1 MHLLPSC
8 ATIAVVTFAEVSGV
22 KNARGKLMLDF
33 KDMDWWDFVS
43 KVLRPILKWFDPNEW
58 QVRRL
63 WKRIQAINA
72 LEPEVQKWRDE
83 DFPKKTEEFRQ
94 QLQAYTAEV
103 RAQYEAKLNQYRA
116 CKEPEERFRLE
127 EEVAKLDLA
136 VKNKEQE
143 FLNSI
148 LPLAFAMVREAG
160 RRTIKMRHFDV
171 QLMGGIVLHEGKIAE
186 MKTGEGK
193 TLVAT
198 LPVYLNAL
206 TGRGVHVVTVN
217 DYLAKR
223 DAEWMGPIYQYLG
236 LTVGYIQHFMET
248 SERKRMYACDVT
260 YVTNSELG
268 FDYLRD
274 NLSYSLDDV
283 VLREMF
289 YAIVDEVDSI
299 LIDEARTPHI
309 IGGMVEK
316 PTDVIEKADKVV
328 RQLRRDIDF
337 TVEEKHRTVALTDE
351 GVRRVEQLWGISN
364 LSAPENFAIYHA
376 VMNALKAHHLFK
388 RDVHYVV
395 KDGEVIIV
403 DEFTGRLQWG
413 RRWSDGLHQAVE
425 AKEGI
430 PIKQELQTIA
440 TITLQNFFRMYFK
453 LAGMTGT
460 AKTEEQEFVKIY
472 GMPVVVIPTHKPMI
486 RKDYP
491 DVVYKTQEQKYRGVI
506 REILQLYA
514 IQRPVLVGTRS
525 IEVNE
530 LISQR
535 LSPHYLQALV
545 LCTLVLDKA
554 WSMHNQ
560 NKLSR
565 EDLDQIRKVVN
576 TRLEDLEIGKVKQIA
591 RQLGLDPDPLYPENI
606 KRFAQLIRIPD
617 EFMDKALD
625 RLAEALRE
633 GVPHNVLNAKHH
645 EREAQI
651 IAEAGRLGKVTV
663 ATNMAGRGVDIIL
676 GGKPD
681 PENAPDELCDDP
693 NCDVEFVHNKEYHAV
708 KALGGLH
715 VLGTER
721 HEARRIDNQLRGRSG
736 RQGDPGSSRFYVS
749 LEDELWR
756 LYGDKGL
763 SEHPWLRNWPEEE
776 PIVSRVLSKSIEI
789 AQKRVEGHNF
799 EIRRH
804 VLQYDDVL
812 NIQREIVYAT
822 RRKILEGVDMRANI
836 LDFVRKTIENYA
848 EIYLPN
854 TLPPDQWDYEG
865 LLNTLNSF
873 LPVGLFFRPG
883 DLHGLTAQEIV
894 ERLYSACVKYYEEKE
909 ERLGEE
915 FMRALERRS
924 LLWVIDQKW
933 MEQLADMDYLREHIG
948 LRGYA
953 QQDPLVEYRR
963 EAYEMF
969 QAMLQRVRE
978 ETLRWVFYFEPVV
991 EEAVTPQR
999 VRVRVVSE
1007 ISGSGDEDES
1017 GSGTA
1022 TKTKRATKQKPVK
1035 ATKKVGPNDP
1045 CPCGSGKKY
1054 KKCCMLKERQGEL

>member
-1 MHLLPSC
+1 M
-8 ATIAVVTFAEVSGV
+8 T
-22 KNARGKLMLDF
+22 DF
-33 KDMDWWDFVS
+33 KDKDWWEIAA
-43 KVLRPILKWFDPNEW
+43 KVLQPIIKWFDPNEW

-63 WKRIQAINA
+63 RQRIQAINA
-72 LEPEVQKWRDE
+72 LEPEVRKWRDE
-83 DFPKKTEEFRQ
+83 DFVRQTEEFRQ
-94 QLQAYTAEV
+94 QLQAYTAEI
-103 RAQYEAKLNQYRA
+103 RAEYEAKVKEYRA
-116 CKEPEERFRLE
+116 CKDPEERFRLE

-136 VKNKEQE
+136 VKRKEQE
-143 FLNSI
+143 FLNKI

-160 RRTIKMRHFDV
+160 RRTVHMRHFDV

-206 TGRGVHVVTVN
+206 TERGVHVVTVN

-223 DAEWMGPIYQYLG
+223 DAEWMGPIYRYLG
-236 LTVGYIQHFMET
+236 LTVGYIQHFME
-248 SERKRMYACDVT
+248 SAERKAMYACDVT

-274 NLSYSLDDV
+274 NLAHSLDEV

-316 PTDVIEKADKVV
+316 PTDIIEKADRIV
-328 RQLRRDIDF
+328 RQLQRERDF

-351 GVRRVEQLWGISN
+351 GVRRVEQLWGLSN
-364 LSAPENFAIYHA
+364 LSAPENFPIYHA
-376 VMNALKAHHLFK
+376 VMNALRAHQLYK

-395 KDGEVIIV
+395 KDNEVIIV

-430 PIKQELQTIA
+430 KIKQEMQTIA

-460 AKTEEQEFVKIY
+460 AKTEEQEFIKIY

-491 DVVYKTQEQKYRGVI
+491 DVVYKTQEQKYRGIV

-530 LISQR
+530 LISER
-535 LSPHYLQALV
+535 LSPYYLQALA

-554 WSMHNQ
+554 WEMHQ
-560 NKLSR
+560 TKQLTK
-565 EDLDQIRKVVN
+565 EGLDEIRQVLRVPLEQLDIGRVRQIARTLGINPDPLHPANLKRFAELIQIPKEHWESGL
-576 TRLEDLEIGKVKQIA
+576 TRLEQ
-591 RQLGLDPDPLYPENI
+591 
-606 KRFAQLIRIPD
+606 
-617 EFMDKALD
+617 ALK
-625 RLAEALRE
+625 E

-651 IAEAGRLGKVTV
+651 IAEAGRLGKITV

-681 PENAPDELCDDP
+681 PENAPEELCDDP
-693 NCDVEFVHNKEYHAV
+693 NCTVDFVHNREYHAV

-736 RQGDPGSSRFYVS
+736 RQGDPGSSRFYVA

-763 SEHPWLRNWPEEE
+763 SEHRLLQSWPEEE
-776 PIVSRVLSKSIEI
+776 PIQSRIVTKSIEV

-812 NIQREIVYAT
+812 NVQREIVYAT
-822 RRKILEGVDMRANI
+822 RRKILEGVDMKANI

-848 EIYLPN
+848 EVYLPS

-865 LLNTLNSF
+865 LLNALNPF
-873 LPVGLFFRPG
+873 LPVGFFFRPE
-883 DLHGLTAQEIV
+883 DLQGLSQPAIV
-894 ERLYSACVKYYEEKE
+894 EKLYSACVNFYEEKE
-909 ERLGEE
+909 HRLGEE
-915 FMRALERRS
+915 WLREWERRV
-924 LLWVIDQKW
+924 LLWAIDQKW
-933 MEQLADMDYLREHIG
+933 MEQLADMDYLREHIR
-948 LRGYA
+948 LRAFA

-969 QAMLQRVRE
+969 QSMLQRIRE
-978 ETLRWVFYFEPVV
+978 ETLRFVFYAEPAV
-991 EEAVTPQR
+991 EETVAARQAR
-999 VRVRVVSE
+999 VQVLTE
-1007 ISGSGDEDES
+1007 GGGDGESGD
-1017 GSGTA
+1017 GGVA
-1022 TKTKRATKQKPVK
+1022 TRTRRSTKRRPVK
-1035 ATKKVGPNDP
+1035 SATKVGPNDP

-1054 KKCCMLKERQGEL
+1054 KKCCMLKERG

>member
-1 MHLLPSC
+1 
-8 ATIAVVTFAEVSGV
+8 
-22 KNARGKLMLDF
+22 MLDF

-43 KVLRPILKWFDPNEW
+43 KILRPVLKWFDPNEW

-83 DFPKKTEEFRQ
+83 DFPRKTEEFRQ
-94 QLQAYTAEV
+94 QLQAYTAEI
-103 RAQYEAKLNQYRA
+103 RAQYEAKLREYRA

-136 VKNKEQE
+136 VKRREQE

-160 RRTIKMRHFDV
+160 RRTVKMRHFDV

-206 TGRGVHVVTVN
+206 TGRGVHAVTVN

-223 DAEWMGPIYQYLG
+223 DAEWMGPIYEYLG

-248 SERKRMYACDVT
+248 PERKRMYACDVT

-274 NLSYSLDDV
+274 NLVHSLDDV

-316 PTDVIEKADKVV
+316 PTDIIEKADRIV
-328 RQLRRDIDF
+328 RQLRKEVDF
-337 TVEEKHRTVALTDE
+337 TADEKHRTVALTDE

-388 RDVHYVV
+388 NDVHYVV
-395 KDGEVIIV
+395 KDNEVIIV

-430 PIKQELQTIA
+430 PIKQEMQTIA

-460 AKTEEQEFVKIY
+460 AKTEEQEFIKIY

-491 DVVYKTQEQKYRGVI
+491 DVVYKTQEQKYRGVV

-530 LISQR
+530 LISER
-535 LSPHYLQALV
+535 LSPHYLQALA
-545 LCTLVLDKA
+545 LCTLVLDRA
-554 WSMHNQ
+554 WTMHNQ
-560 NKLSR
+560 KQLTR
-565 EDLDQIRKVVN
+565 EELDQIRQVVN
-576 TRLEDLEIGKVKQIA
+576 ERLEELEIGRLRTLA
-591 RQLGLDPDPLYPENI
+591 RKLGIDPDPLHPANL
-606 KRFAQLIRIPD
+606 KRFAELIKIP
-617 EFMDKALD
+617 EEHMDKALA
-625 RLAEALRE
+625 RLEEALKD

-681 PENAPDELCDDP
+681 PENAPEELCDDP

-763 SEHPWLRNWPEEE
+763 SEHPWLKNWPEEE
-776 PIVSRVLSKSIEI
+776 PIISRVVSKSIEI

-836 LDFVRKTIENYA
+836 LDFARKTIENYA
-848 EIYLPN
+848 EIYLPD

-865 LLNTLNSF
+865 LLNTLNPF
-873 LPVGLFFRPG
+873 LPVGFFFRPE
-883 DLHGLTAQEIV
+883 DLRGFPKHEIV
-894 ERLYSACVKYYEEKE
+894 ERLYNACVNYYEEKE

-915 FMRALERRS
+915 WMREWERRV

-933 MEQLADMDYLREHIG
+933 MEQLADMDYLREHIH
-948 LRGYA
+948 LRAYA

-978 ETLRWVFYFEPVV
+978 ETLRWVFYAEPVV
-991 EEAVTPQR
+991 EEAAATQQ
-999 VRVRVVSE
+999 VRVHVVSE
-1007 ISGSGDEDES
+1007 VSSGDGGDS
-1017 GSGTA
+1017 GDGTA
-1022 TKTKRATKQKPVK
+1022 MRTRRATKQKPVK
-1035 ATKKVGPNDP
+1035 TARKVGPNDP

-1054 KKCCMLKERQGEL
+1054 KKCCMLKERQ

>member
-1 MHLLPSC
+1 MVNLS
-8 ATIAVVTFAEVSGV
+8 TI
-22 KNARGKLMLDF
+22 
-33 KDMDWWDFVS
+33 DWWDLMS
-43 KVLRPILKWFDPNEW
+43 RLARPIVKLVDPNEW

-63 WKRIQAINA
+63 RRRIQAINA
-72 LEPEVQKWRDE
+72 LESEVQKWRDE
-83 DFPKKTEEFRQ
+83 DFPRKTQEFRA
-94 QLQAYTAEV
+94 QLQAYTADL
-103 RAQYEAKLNQYRA
+103 RAEYEAKLREYRA

-136 VKNKEQE
+136 VKRKEQE
-143 FLNSI
+143 FLNRI
-148 LPLAFAMVREAG
+148 LPMAFAMVREAG

-198 LPVYLNAL
+198 LPAYLNAL
-206 TGRGVHVVTVN
+206 TGRGVHIVTVN

-223 DAEWMGPIYQYLG
+223 DAEWMGPIYEYLG
-236 LTVGYIQHFMET
+236 LTVGYIQHFME
-248 SERKRMYACDVT
+248 SAERKAMYACDVT

-274 NLSYSLDDV
+274 NLAHSLDEV

-316 PTDVIEKADKVV
+316 PTDIIERADQIV
-328 RQLRRDIDF
+328 RQLRKEADF
-337 TVEEKHRTVALTDE
+337 TVDEKHRTVALTDE
-351 GVRRVEQLWGISN
+351 GVRRVEQLWGLSN

-376 VMNALKAHHLFK
+376 IQNALKAHQLFK

-430 PIKQELQTIA
+430 PIKQELQTVA

-460 AKTEEQEFVKIY
+460 AKTEEQEFIKIY

-491 DVVYKTQEQKYRGVI
+491 DVVFKVQEAKYRGVV

-530 LISQR
+530 LISER
-535 LSPHYLQALV
+535 LSPYYLQALA

-554 WSMHNQ
+554 WAMHNRKQ
-560 NKLSR
+560 LSA
-565 EDLDQIRKVVN
+565 EELEQIRQVVN
-576 TRLEDLEIGKVKQIA
+576 TRLEELDIGRVRTIA
-591 RQLGLDPDPLYPENI
+591 RKLGLDPDPLHPDNL
-606 KRFAQLIRIPD
+606 KRFAELIQIPP
-617 EFMDKALD
+617 EHWETALP
-625 RLAEALRE
+625 RLEGALRE

-693 NCDVEFVHNKEYHAV
+693 NCTVEFVHNKEYHPV

-715 VLGTER
+715 ILGTER

-736 RQGDPGSSRFYVS
+736 RQGDPGSSRFYVA
-749 LEDELWR
+749 LDDELWR

-763 SEHPWLRNWPEEE
+763 SEHKWLRSWPEEE
-776 PIVSRVLSKSIEI
+776 PIAHPIISKSIEI

-799 EIRRH
+799 EIRRQ
-804 VLQYDDVL
+804 VLRYDDVM
-812 NIQREIVYAT
+812 NIQREQIYAS
-822 RRKILEGVDMRANI
+822 RRRILEGADMRANI
-836 LDFVRKTIENYA
+836 LDFVRKTLENYA
-848 EIYLPN
+848 EIYLPT
-854 TLPPDQWDYEG
+854 TLSPDEWDYEG
-865 LLNTLNSF
+865 FLNTLSAF
-873 LPVGLFFRPG
+873 LPVALFYRPD
-883 DLHGLTAQEIV
+883 DLRGMRRDEII
-894 ERLYSACVKYYEEKE
+894 ERLYETCVRYYEEKE
-909 ERLGEE
+909 ARLAEQFGSDE
-915 FMRALERRS
+915 FLRDFERRV
-924 LLWVIDQKW
+924 LLWAIDQKW
-933 MEQLADMDYLREHIG
+933 MEHLADMDYLREHIH
-948 LRGYA
+948 LRAYG
-953 QQDPLVEYRR
+953 QQDPFVEYQR

-969 QAMLQRVRE
+969 QAMLQRIRE
-978 ETLRWVFYFEPVV
+978 ETLRWVFFAEPAPA
-991 EEAVTPQR
+991 EAAQQ
-999 VRVRVVSE
+999 VRVQVVSE
-1007 ISGSGDEDES
+1007 VSAGDGDNASGD
-1017 GSGTA
+1017 GVRTR
-1022 TKTKRATKQKPVK
+1022 RASKQRPVRSSR
-1035 ATKKVGPNDP
+1035 KVGPNDP

-1054 KKCCMLKERQGEL
+1054 KKCCMLKEQQSGSRLS

>member
-1 MHLLPSC
+1 
-8 ATIAVVTFAEVSGV
+8 
-22 KNARGKLMLDF
+22 MLDF

-43 KVLRPILKWFDPNEW
+43 KVLRPVLKWFDPNEW

-83 DFPKKTEEFRQ
+83 DFPQKTQEFRE
-94 QLQAYTAEV
+94 QLQAYTAEI
-103 RAQYEAKLNQYRA
+103 RAEYEAKLREYRS

-136 VKNKEQE
+136 VKRKEQE

-160 RRTIKMRHFDV
+160 RRTVKMRHFDV

-223 DAEWMGPIYQYLG
+223 DAEWMGPIYEYLG
-236 LTVGYIQHFMET
+236 LTVGYIQHFMENP
-248 SERKRMYACDVT
+248 ERKRMYQCDVT

-274 NLSYSLDDV
+274 NLVYSLDEV
-283 VLREMF
+283 VLRDMF

-316 PTDVIEKADKVV
+316 PTDIIEKADRIV
-328 RQLRRDIDF
+328 RQLRRDVDF

-351 GVRRVEQLWGISN
+351 GVRKVEQLWGLTN

-388 RDVHYVV
+388 GDVHYVV

-430 PIKQELQTIA
+430 PIKQEMQTIA

-460 AKTEEQEFVKIY
+460 AKTEEQEFIKIY

-491 DVVYKTQEQKYRGVI
+491 DVVYKTQEQKYRGVV

-514 IQRPVLVGTRS
+514 IKRPVLVGTRS

-530 LISQR
+530 FISQR
-535 LSPHYLQALV
+535 LSPHYLQALA

-554 WSMHNQ
+554 WTMHHQ
-560 NKLSR
+560 KQMSR
-565 EDLDQIRKVVN
+565 EELEQIRKVVGV
-576 TRLEDLEIGKVKQIA
+576 RLEGLEIGRVKAIA
-591 RQLGLDPDPLYPENI
+591 RKLGLDPDPLHPENL
-606 KRFAQLIRIPD
+606 KRFAEILKVPEEHMD
-617 EFMDKALD
+617 EALT
-625 RLAEALRE
+625 RLEEALRE

-651 IAEAGRLGKVTV
+651 IAEAGRLGKITV

-681 PENAPDELCDDP
+681 PENASEELCDDP

-708 KALGGLH
+708 KSLGGLH

-756 LYGDKGL
+756 LYGDKNL
-763 SEHPWLRNWPEEE
+763 SENRLLKGWPEEE
-776 PIVSRVLSKSIEI
+776 PIENRILTKSIEV
-789 AQKRVEGHNF
+789 AQKRIEGHNF

-836 LDFVRKTIENYA
+836 LDFVLKTIENHA
-848 EIYLPN
+848 EIYLPD

-865 LLNTLNSF
+865 SLNTLTSF
-873 LPVGLFFRPG
+873 LPVGFFFRPE
-883 DLHGLTAQEIV
+883 DLHGLSKQEIV
-894 ERLYSACVKYYEEKE
+894 NRLYNACLNFYEEKE
-909 ERLGEE
+909 QRLGEE
-915 FMRALERRS
+915 VLRDWERRV
-924 LLWVIDQKW
+924 LLWVIDRKW
-933 MEQLADMDYLREHIG
+933 MEQLADMDYLREHIH
-948 LRGYA
+948 LRAYA

-978 ETLRWVFYFEPVV
+978 ETLRFVFYSEPVV
-991 EEAVTPQR
+991 EEAAATQQ
-999 VRVRVVSE
+999 VRVQVVSE
-1007 ISGSGDEDES
+1007 VGGEGDSNE
-1017 GSGTA
+1017 GGGGA
-1022 TKTKRATKQKPVK
+1022 TVQTKRATKQKPVK
-1035 ATKKVGPNDP
+1035 TTRKVGPNDP

-1054 KKCCMLKERQGEL
+1054 KKCCMLKERQ